1 MNCKTSVQK
10 INRLKHREKNEWKIQ
25 KREMWNTVKKSNM
38 HVVEIPEYEER
49 EHEIE
54 AVFKETEA
62 KNFEKWMMNINL
74 Q

>member
-1 MNCKTSVQK
+1 MEYS
-10 INRLKHREKNEWKIQ
+10 EKRVKD
-25 KREMWNTVKKSNM
+25 MWNAVKKSNM

-49 EHEIE
+49 ENEIE

-62 KNFEKWMMNINL
+62 KNFEKWMMDINL